1 MAKEV
6 KWTKE
11 SIAAK
16 MAETIDPIK
25 LAEEKMNAYKR
36 YCVAILNTIIE
47 AVEDVD
53 VKQIEELTFFSPAGD
68 EMGLD
73 NRVID
78 FGYGDEVADIHQAV
92 TRLRVLE
99 EIVDGI
105 RDPSEFNASRW

>member
-1 MAKEV
+1 MGQEV

-11 SIAAK
+11 LIAAK

-36 YCVAILNTIIE
+36 YCVAIFNAIIE

-53 VKQIEELTFFSPAGD
+53 LEQIEELTFSSPAGD

-78 FGYGDEVADIHQAV
+78 FGYGDECADIYQAV
-92 TRLRVLE
+92 SKLRILE

-105 RDPSEFNASRW
+105 RDPSEFDPGRW